1 MADVEADQKA
11 LRLRQDEL
19 ESSISEIGCRKFVG
33 CFALPLIR
41 LHSRRVDQ
49 GSISIKCE
57 KQTCLVARHIRLEPF
72 ERIFGYK
79 ERPLHGAIMSPKP
92 NSAPCWIEHPALV
105 WETDHLCVITFCQHS
120 TSSIFWPL
128 TFRGGSWRTDEIEVV
143 IAAKAIEVRFRGK
156 ANMTRTRSDA
166 KRGSRSTA

>member
-1 MADVEADQKA
+1 MYESAEIVTEKTIDLDQHRGMAAQKATELRRLLADVEADQKA

-19 ESSISEIGCRKFVG
+19 EPSISEIGCRKFVG

-41 LHSRRVDQ
+41 LHCRRVDQ

-92 NSAPCWIEHPALV
+92 NGTTCWIENPALI
-105 WETDHLCVITFCQHS
+105 WEADH
-120 TSSIFWPL
+120 
-128 TFRGGSWRTDEIEVV
+128 
-143 IAAKAIEVRFRGK
+143 
-156 ANMTRTRSDA
+156 
-166 KRGSRSTA
+166 